1 MKRILITNNTLGPR
15 AGSEMYVR
23 DVAFALLKEG
33 WQPMAF
39 STELGV
45 VAEELRSLTIP
56 VVSNLARLPCR
67 PDVIHAHHHLDAMA
81 AIQQFP
87 GVPVIYYC
95 HGWLPW
101 EETPLRHPQ
110 IFRYVAVDA
119 LCRERLVIEHSI
131 PASQVEVL
139 LNFVDVSRFRLRP
152 PLPERPQRALI
163 FGNQLGPAHPV
174 FLALRG
180 ACEARGIA
188 LEIAG
193 AGGGAASSQPELHL
207 PQFDLVFAKGRCALE
222 GMAAGCA
229 VIVCDA
235 MGMAGMV
242 TPETF
247 DTFRP
252 LNFGVRTL
260 RRNPAPT
267 QQDIEAQIA
276 LYEPEKSRQVT
287 QRLRTEGDQAL
298 VMRRLIA
305 LYEEA
310 IANAAASSAAEAIPP
325 SAEAQATADYLLFLA
340 RDTKEARRALH
351 TLTESQQLNE
361 SQAAQLAALQSR
373 FAALEAT
380 HATLQAAHSAL
391 QQTNADLVNAQAAL
405 RAEHATAQMNVQ
417 AAQSADHAAL
427 EAARADWQTER
438 AALGR
443 ELETV
448 QRYAEDLHA
457 RLRRFQG
464 LRRFLPRWLAKK
476 W

>member
-23 DVAFALLKEG
+23 DVAFGLLKEG

-39 STELGV
+39 STDLGA
-45 VAEELRSLTIP
+45 VAEELRAMTIP
-56 VVSNLARLPCR
+56 VVSDLAHLPCR

-110 IFRYVAVDA
+110 IFRYVAVDE
-119 LCRERLVIEHSI
+119 LCRERLVIEHAI
-131 PASQVEVL
+131 PESQVEVL
-139 LNFVDVSRFRLRP
+139 LNFVDINRFHLRS
-152 PLPERPQRALI
+152 PLPEKPQRALV
-163 FGNQLGPAHPV
+163 FGNNLGPAHPV
-174 FLALRG
+174 YQALRG
-180 ACEARGIA
+180 ACEARGVA
-188 LEIAG
+188 LEIVG
-193 AGGGAASSQPELHL
+193 SVGGASSGQPELQL
-207 PQFDLVFAKGRCALE
+207 PQYDLVFAKGRCALE
-222 GMAAGCA
+222 AVAVGCA

-235 MGMAGMV
+235 MGMGGMV

-267 QQDIEAQIA
+267 QRDVEEQIA
-276 LYEPEKSRQVT
+276 LYDSGRSRQVAL
-287 QRLRTEGDQAL
+287 RLRTEGDQAL
-298 VMRRLIA
+298 VLQRLMA

-310 IANAAASSAAEAIPP
+310 VAGAAASPAAGVTAP

-340 RDTKEARRALH
+340 RDTKAARRALT
-351 TLTESQQLNE
+351 TLSLSQQLSE
-361 SQAAQLAALQSR
+361 SQATQLTALQSQL
-373 FAALEAT
+373 AALEAT
-380 HATLQAAHSAL
+380 YASLQAAHTTL
-391 QQTNADLVNAQAAL
+391 
-405 RAEHATAQMNVQ
+405 
-417 AAQSADHAAL
+417 QSAHVASV
-427 EAARADWQTER
+427 
-438 AALGR
+438 R
-443 ELETV
+443 ELEGLR
-448 QRYAEDLHA
+448 QYARELQIK
-457 RLRRFQG
+457 LRRYKG
-464 LRRFLPRWLAKK
+464 LRRLLPRWLAQK